1 MIELRQVSKSWDHG
15 KSFAVRKI
23 NLKVEA
29 GEVLALLGGSGCGKS
44 TTIKMINRLVEPS
57 EGKILLNGVDVSGQD
72 AVTVRRQIGYVF
84 QGIGLFPHMTV
95 AENVGVIPRIMGQP
109 LATYREKVHQLLEL
123 VHLSPSEFASRLP
136 GQLSG
141 GQKQRVGF
149 ARALAADSKVMLL
162 DEPFGALDPVT
173 RDSLQAEFRSL
184 QQQLQFTAVMV
195 THDMAEALILAD
207 QIAVMQ
213 AGRLIRVGTP
223 SELLRDPGDD
233 YVAALL
239 ETPRRHVRLLQDL
252 EAGHCQ
258 DNSLDRSGENE

>member
-1 MIELRQVSKSWDHG
+1 MIELKKVSKSWDHG
-15 KSFAVRKI
+15 KSFAVRDVS
-23 NLKVEA
+23 LKVEA

-44 TTIKMINRLVEPS
+44 TTVKMINRLIEPS
-57 EGKILLNGVDVSGQD
+57 AGKILLNGVDVLGQD

-109 LATYREKVHQLLEL
+109 LPSYREKVSQLLEL
-123 VHLSPSEFASRLP
+123 VHLPPSEFASRLP
-136 GQLSG
+136 DQLSG

-149 ARALAADSKVMLL
+149 ARALAADPNIMLL

-173 RDSLQAEFRSL
+173 RDRLQTEFRIL
-184 QQQLQFTAVMV
+184 QQQLRFTAVMV
-195 THDMAEALILAD
+195 THDMAEALLLAD

-213 AGRLIRVGTP
+213 AGTLIRVGTP
-223 SELLRDPGDD
+223 SELLREPGND

-252 EAGHCQ
+252 EAGRQ
-258 DNSLDRSGENE
+258 SNQSLDRFEGN